1 MPFSIGVV
9 ASVLLLVYRAS
20 RPTFPVMGAEAL
32 ANLTED
38 ISHCGIRV
46 ALAHVHTT
54 TAEMIRRSAS
64 DGKPGLDLVF
74 PNLDSAVA
82 WACMG
87 PGRGTRR
94 GGVMGQAI
102 GGSLP
107 LAVGIALSP
116 IPIIAVVLMLTSH
129 QAKVNGPA
137 FLAGWLLGLG
147 IVGAIVLPLAGT
159 AGASTSGAP
168 AAWVSW
174 VKIALGLLLL
184 LVAARQFRSR
194 PRGDEQP
201 QMPKWMA
208 TIDKTTPVA
217 AVGLAA
223 VLSGANPKN
232 LLLAAGGAATI
243 AQTGI
248 PGGEQAIAYAV
259 FALIGTL
266 GVGIPVAIYVAMGTR
281 SERLLAGLKD
291 WMTAHNAVIMTVL
304 CLIIATKL
312 IGDAISGLTG

>member
-1 MPFSIGVV
+1 
-9 ASVLLLVYRAS
+9 
-20 RPTFPVMGAEAL
+20 
-32 ANLTED
+32 
-38 ISHCGIRV
+38 
-46 ALAHVHTT
+46 
-54 TAEMIRRSAS
+54 
-64 DGKPGLDLVF
+64 
-74 PNLDSAVA
+74 
-82 WACMG
+82 
-87 PGRGTRR
+87 
-94 GGVMGQAI
+94 MGQAI

-116 IPIIAVVLMLTSH
+116 IPIIAVVLMLTSR
-129 QAKVNGPA
+129 QARVNGPA
-137 FLAGWLLGLG
+137 FVAGWLIGLG
-147 IVGAIVLPLAGT
+147 IVGAIVLALAGA

-174 VKIALGLLLL
+174 VKIAMGVLLL

-217 AVGLAA
+217 ALGLAA

-232 LLLAAGGAATI
+232 LLLAVGGAAAI

-248 PGGEQAIAYAV
+248 PGGQQAIAYLI

-266 GVGIPVAIYVAMGTR
+266 GVGIPVGIYFAMGTR
-281 SERLLAGLKD
+281 SDKLLAGIKD
-291 WMTAHNAVIMTVL
+291 RMTGHNAVIMTVL
-304 CLIIATKL
+304 CLIIAAKL
-312 IGDAISGLTG
+312 IGDGISGLT